1 MERFLTNFKQK
12 CHVEPS
18 NEGRKNKRQKYETE
32 KRKRDFIPSWST
44 TYTWLENGSNGMTC
58 TICTKYEKTGTFITG
73 CKNYKRDTINQHEKS
88 EAHQFNV
95 IKYNGQQNP
104 ENSEGA
110 RALRTM
116 NQLQVNRMAL
126 LFRNVFAC
134 TKKGRPYT
142 DFPMLCDLDES
153 KGLDIGNK
161 YRNNKKAAEFVTF
174 ISKAENNKIRTH
186 AW

>member
-1 MERFLTNFKQK
+1 MREERLK
-12 CHVEPS
+12 
-18 NEGRKNKRQKYETE
+18 GRNMKRE
-32 KRKRDFIPSWST
+32 KRKRNFIPSWTT

-95 IKYNGQQNP
+95 TKYNGQKNP
-104 ENSEGA
+104 ENSEGD

-126 LFRNVFAC
+126 LFRNVLALS
-134 TKKGRPYT
+134 KKGRPYQG
-142 DFPMLCDLDES
+142 S
-153 KGLDIGNK
+153 KLEVAHGNQ
-161 YRNNKKAAEFVTF
+161 NVTW
-174 ISKAENNKIRTH
+174 AT
-186 AW
+186 